1 MVMTIQSKM
10 VRDGGAIY
18 YTAAFRRM
26 LETHMA
32 YLRQQS
38 QSNQVAVEPQLAY
51 KYEADLFGL
60 LHHLKIQPQYHWLV
74 MRLNDMTS
82 PTQMRADRFS
92 LILPDFNEIEKLR
105 AVFQTA
111 NKKTV

>member
-1 MVMTIQSKM
+1 MPMTIDSKM
-10 VRDGGAIY
+10 MRDGGAIY
-18 YTAAFRRM
+18 YTSAFRRM
-26 LETHMA
+26 LESHMT
-32 YLRQQS
+32 YLRQRS
-38 QSNQVAVEPQLAY
+38 VANVVVIEPHLAY

-60 LHHLKIQPQYHWLV
+60 LTHLKVLPQYHWLV

-82 PTQMRADRFS
+82 PNQLRSDRLT

-111 NKKTV
+111 SKKTV